1 MNGTIFRIF
10 MTDDYSLFLVRS
22 FDITGLTRVVSNLL
36 GIRRIACKAYF
47 TFKFAVSPKRG
58 TPKTRTL
65 QIKIIRKCSA
75 TKKPNNPK
83 KEENR
88 IQMNLAILTA
98 PIREWFTSV
107 KVAIEDPAIITSIAA
122 LVSPAR
128 IAASPIMRAPKTLR
142 VPPAAEGIRNPASL
156 KNSNR
161 ISIRIASKAVG
172 KGIPRLD
179 STTVASKIKGIW
191 S

>member
-1 MNGTIFRIF
+1 M
-10 MTDDYSLFLVRS
+10 
-22 FDITGLTRVVSNLL
+22 
-36 GIRRIACKAYF
+36 
-47 TFKFAVSPKRG
+47 
-58 TPKTRTL
+58 RTL
-65 QIKIIRKCSA
+65 QIEMIRKCSA
-75 TKKPNNPK
+75 NKKPNNPK

-98 PIREWFTSV
+98 PIREWLTSV
-107 KVAIEDPAIITSIAA
+107 KVAIEDPAIITSIAG

-128 IAASPIMRAPKTLR
+128 MAASPIMRAPKTLR

-161 ISIRIASKAVG
+161 ISIRNASKAVG